1 MYRHAI
7 AAAVMS
13 RRFVVAARQG
23 GVVRPATSID
33 GRTWAELP
41 VASGLPTGNRAGLTV
56 QSNGDT
62 LLIGVTSLNGS
73 GLWRTT
79 AEQ

>member
-13 RRFVVAARQG
+13 RRFVVAARHG

-41 VASGLPTGNRAGLTV
+41 VASGLLTGNRAGLTV